1 MNGEIA
7 TGFFRE
13 GTEILLVRR
22 EGAARDQWDAVSIP
36 TDETETDPQRLVDT
50 VGCSASV
57 RLVRG
62 GDPIDVSDGD
72 TRRTVRPYLFECD
85 TREIALGDQIGG
97 HEWLQPPKILD
108 RTTVGGLWKAYL
120 AVAPSVRTVETDTEH
135 GAGFVS
141 LRALEV
147 LRDSAAAA
155 VDSGAGYDSV
165 AASARE
171 LRSARPSMAVIATRI
186 DRVMASA
193 ERAPASILD
202 RAISAC
208 TEAVEADRAAAE
220 RAASFLG
227 DRVFTLS
234 RSGTVHSA
242 LETARPASVFV
253 AESRPAREGIDT
265 AERLAD
271 AGLATTVLVDAAIE
285 EVITE
290 RDIDTVLVGA
300 DTVLED
306 GSVVNK
312 IGTQTAVRAA
322 RAARVDSYVVCSRDK
337 IAPGTTFDPEFGSA
351 ETVYDG
357 DGDLEV
363 HNPTFERV
371 PPSALSAIITEE
383 GVYAPSAIEPIANE
397 HRSLREWQE

>member
-13 GTEILLVRR
+13 GTEVLFVRR
-22 EGAARDQWDAVSIP
+22 DGATEDRWDAVSVP
-36 TDETETDPQRLVDT
+36 TDETETDPKRLIDT
-50 VGCSASV
+50 VGCSESV
-57 RLVRG
+57 RLVRDG
-62 GDPIDVSDGD
+62 EPIDVGEGD
-72 TRRTVRPYLFECD
+72 TRRTIRPYLFECD
-85 TREIALGDQIGG
+85 TREIAPGDRIGG
-97 HEWLQPPKILD
+97 HEWLQPPEMLD
-108 RTTVGGLWKAYL
+108 RATVGELWQAYL

-135 GAGFVS
+135 GASFVS

-147 LRDSAAAA
+147 LRDSAAVA
-155 VDSGAGYDSV
+155 VASGERYDSV
-165 AASARE
+165 AATARK
-171 LRSARPSMAVIATRI
+171 LCSARPSMGVIATRI
-186 DRVMASA
+186 DRVMARA
-193 ERAPASILD
+193 ERTSASILD

-208 TEAVEADRAAAE
+208 KEAVEADQAAAE

-242 LETARPASVFV
+242 LEAARPASVFV

-271 AGLATTVLVDAAIE
+271 AGLETTVLVDAAIE

-322 RAARVDSYVVCSRDK
+322 RAARIDSYVVCSQDK
-337 IAPGTTFDPEFGSA
+337 IAPETTFDPEFGSA

-371 PPSALSAIITEE
+371 PPSALSSIITEE

-397 HRSLREWQE
+397 HRSLREWRE